1 MTVFDTEQKRKK
13 VWFLC
18 MDRRQRKTRDAI
30 FNAFI
35 LLLAKKNY
43 NNITVGEI
51 IELANVGRATFYAH
65 FETKDFLLK
74 DLCAELFDHIFSTE
88 QETDKNNLFHCDMH
102 DSVFLH
108 LFKHIKKNDNN
119 ICRLLASKNND
130 LFLEYF
136 KTGVRGLIVKRI
148 ADFED
153 RKPALLPEDFWVN
166 HVTATFIET
175 LRWWIENK
183 MKQSPETITQYF
195 LLSI

>member
-1 MTVFDTEQKRKK
+1 M
-13 VWFLC
+13 
-18 MDRRQRKTRDAI
+18 
-30 FNAFI
+30 
-35 LLLAKKNY
+35 
-43 NNITVGEI
+43 
-51 IELANVGRATFYAH
+51 
-65 FETKDFLLK
+65 LK

-195 LLSI
+195 LLSIELGNATIAHFLAPVDKKINSPQEKCKICLTFPFL